1 MSIPEDSVQRRDW
14 RISSPVTVLIILTL
28 INFLNYVDRQV
39 LSGLIPHLK
48 DPVHGLGLDDGQIG
62 ILQSAFMVVHSV
74 ASIPLGV
81 LAERM
86 LRTRL
91 IAVGVGVWSIAT
103 AIAGFAQSFW
113 QLFAAR
119 ASVGIGEAA
128 YAPAASALISEK
140 FSDKARGRAMGVF
153 QAGMVFGG
161 GVGLVAGAAVASQWG
176 WRSAFFLVGLP
187 GFVLVLVAMAIAE
200 APPPARVGKQK
211 ATAEL
216 RKIIGTP
223 AVFWVYLAGILI
235 TFFVG
240 AFQHWGLEFVIRYHY
255 QGDADRSGEVAAAFG
270 PTVLIAAVAG
280 VVVGSILGDK
290 LEKRRPGRGRMTIVG
305 LGPLL
310 GAPFV
315 LLGVWA
321 DSLTLLYI
329 ALPLGTFLN
338 SFYGGPVLAALHDM
352 VDLRVRAAATGA
364 YFFAVHLLGDAISPG
379 IVGYLSKYTGS
390 LRVAMSAAAI
400 AAVLGGVAALSNVRR
415 SGRHHAARSSIGL
428 PAQRDGD

>member
-1 MSIPEDSVQRRDW
+1 VKKIE
-14 RISSPVTVLIILTL
+14 SPFTVLVVLAL
-28 INFLNYVDRQV
+28 INFLNYVDRSV
-39 LSGLIPHLK
+39 LAGLVPHLK
-48 DPVHGLGLDDGQIG
+48 DPHTGLGLDDGQIG

-74 ASIPLGV
+74 ASIPLGI

-91 IAVGVGVWSIAT
+91 IAIGVGVWSIAT
-103 AIAGFAQSFW
+103 ALAGFAQSFW
-113 QLFAAR
+113 QMFVAR

-161 GVGLVAGAAVASQWG
+161 GVGLVAGAAVASAWG
-176 WRSAFFLVGLP
+176 WRAAFFLVGLP
-187 GFVLVLVAMAIAE
+187 GFLLVVVALAIAE
-200 APPPARVGKQK
+200 TPRKVHTDAKKP

-216 RKIIGTP
+216 RMVIGTP
-223 AVFWVYLAGILI
+223 AVFWVYLSGVLI
-235 TFFVG
+235 TFMVG

-255 QGDADRSGEVAAAFG
+255 GGDADRSGEVAAAFG
-270 PTVLIAAVAG
+270 PLLLAAAVSG
-280 VVVGSILGDK
+280 VVVGSILGDRSER
-290 LEKRRPGRGRMTIVG
+290 LRPGQGRMGIVG

-315 LLGVWA
+315 LIGVWS

-352 VDLRVRAAATGA
+352 VDPHVRAAATGA

-379 IVGYLSKYTGS
+379 IVGYISKGTADISFIGANS
-390 LRVAMSAAAI
+390 LRVGLSVAAVAAI
-400 AAVLGGVAALSNVRR
+400 LGGMAALSNVRR
-415 SGRHHAARSSIGL
+415 SGRHHAARSSLNI
-428 PAQRDGD
+428 PVQKD

>member
-1 MSIPEDSVQRRDW
+1 VKK
-14 RISSPVTVLIILTL
+14 ISSPFTVLIVLAL

-39 LSGLIPHLK
+39 LAGLIPHLK
-48 DPVHGLGLDDGQIG
+48 DPDYGLGLDDGQIG

-81 LAERM
+81 LADRM

-91 IAVGVGVWSIAT
+91 IAFGVGLWSIAT
-103 AIAGFAQSFW
+103 AIAGFAQNFW
-113 QLFAAR
+113 QLFVAR

-161 GVGLVAGAAVASQWG
+161 GVGLVAGAAVASAWG

-187 GFVLVLVAMAIAE
+187 GLLLVVLALSIAE
-200 APPPARVGKQK
+200 VPVVKPAEKK
-211 ATAEL
+211 AATAEL
-216 RKIIGTP
+216 RQVIKTP
-223 AVFWVYLAGILI
+223 AVFWVYLSGVLI
-235 TFFVG
+235 TFMVG

-255 QGDADRSGEVAAAFG
+255 GGDADRTGEVAAAFG
-270 PTVLIAAVAG
+270 PLVLGAAVAG
-280 VVVGSILGDK
+280 VVVGSILGDRA
-290 LEKRRPGRGRMTIVG
+290 ERRRPGQGRMSIVG

-315 LLGVWA
+315 LIGVWA

-329 ALPLGTFLN
+329 ALPIGTFLN

-352 VDLRVRAAATGA
+352 VDPHVRAAATGA

-379 IVGYLSKYTGS
+379 IVGFISEGTRSWVGADS
-390 LRVAMSAAAI
+390 LRVGMSVAGV
-400 AAVLGGVAALSNVRR
+400 AAVFGGMAALSNVRR
-415 SGRHHAARSSIGL
+415 SGRHHAARSSIGI
-428 PAQRDGD
+428 PKQS